1 MKIIA
6 HRGWSGQAPENTLA
20 AFRLAL
26 DEPFITEVELDVH
39 LSKDGIPVVIHDHT
53 LERTTNGR
61 GAVRDYTFSELQQ
74 LTAGSWF
81 SQEFMAE
88 KIPSLEQVFQMFK
101 GRTSRLVIELK
112 QTADHYPGLE
122 EAVVKLIQSYQ
133 LERQVT
139 VISFDHISV
148 KTVKDADAA
157 IETGLVYLGRPT
169 LLVEQARYTGASFIS
184 MHYAYIT
191 ESLINE
197 LIQAGIK
204 IGVWTVDDEDTQ
216 NKLASF
222 HDELRV
228 TTNYPER
235 IIALQAAH

>member
-1 MKIIA
+1 MKIVA

-26 DEPFITEVELDVH
+26 DEPLITEVELDVH

-53 LERTTNGR
+53 LERTTNGN

-81 SQEFMAE
+81 DQEFSAE
-88 KIPSLEQVFQMFK
+88 RIPSLEEVFQLFK
-101 GRTSRLVIELK
+101 DRPTRLVIELK
-112 QTADHYPGLE
+112 QTAGYYSGLE

-133 LERQVT
+133 MERQVT

-148 KTVKDADAA
+148 KLVKDADPA

-169 LLVEQARYTGASFIS
+169 LLLEQARYTKAGFIS
-184 MHYAYIT
+184 MHYAFIT
-191 ESLINE
+191 ESMVGE
-197 LIQAGIK
+197 LLQAGIK
-204 IGVWTVDDEDTQ
+204 IGVWTVDEEETLK
-216 NKLASF
+216 KLTSF

-228 TTNYPER
+228 TTNHPER
-235 IIALQAAH
+235 IIALQAAR